1 MNRLPPNKI
10 GVAKEGGNRPQ
21 VHDLFI
27 SYSHSDRS
35 LVENFASAL
44 RARRIRGWFDGWEM
58 KPGDV
63 LRERISAG
71 IDNTSF
77 FLVILS
83 PEALAS
89 NWVKYELNSGMV
101 HEIERGHVRV
111 IPAMAR
117 DVTVTDLP
125 ADLRSKFCLDLRTA
139 AARRLAV
146 DAVVDLVQ
154 PEKRLRKE
162 LMASLRSPTDH
173 TPATIALL
181 REYANRYGDQ
191 GMQSSALRG
200 LAKIKTP
207 AATLVIAERVFD
219 DWGVQAIKV
228 ALRMLARNR
237 DSGGLLALTA
247 LIFDDLRFLHDK
259 INLICDLV
267 ANDEPDVT
275 HLLRQ
280 HAHHGRGIF
289 VRLADIF
296 DKATDLDLRHGS
308 RLAASIGH
316 WELYDRPP
324 LAAPHELAMAE
335 AYANHRMPGLVDL
348 LRSRM

>member
-1 MNRLPPNKI
+1 MNRQTSNKI
-10 GVAKEGGNRPQ
+10 GVSKGSGIRPQ

-35 LVENFASAL
+35 LVESFASAL
-44 RARRIRGWFDGWEM
+44 RARRIRVWFDGWEM

-89 NWVKYELNSGMV
+89 NWVKYELNSGMI

-117 DVTVTDLP
+117 DVTLADLP

-154 PEKRLRKE
+154 PERRLRKE
-162 LMASLRSPTDH
+162 LMESLRSPTDD
-173 TPATIALL
+173 TLATIALL

-191 GMQSSALRG
+191 GIQASALRG

-219 DWGVQAIKV
+219 IWGVQAIKV

-247 LIFDDLRFLHDK
+247 LIFHDLRFFYDK
-259 INLICDLV
+259 IDLICNLIAD
-267 ANDEPDVT
+267 DEPDVT
-275 HLLRQ
+275 RLLRQ
-280 HAHHGRGIF
+280 HSDHGRGRF
-289 VRLADIF
+289 VRLAGIF

-324 LAAPHELAMAE
+324 LATPHELAMAE
-335 AYANHRMPGLVDL
+335 SYANHRMPGLVNL
-348 LRSRM
+348 MRSMM